1 MYASGTTTEK
11 YIHHRVHDI
20 VTSFQVRIIF
30 LSLYMILCMFF
41 VFYNRVVFFVPFL
54 MHCSR
59 LISNNK
65 DLFTHVP
72 VLTFTGVHWALPLAG
87 DFGSASIGR

>member
-65 DLFTHVP
+65 DL
-72 VLTFTGVHWALPLAG
+72 LTYLLIYLLT
-87 DFGSASIGR
+87 SYNKNKS